1 MTGRAGKPPK
11 LFCFGF
17 GYTARALAEDLKP
30 AGWEVVG
37 SCRDRTEIEDQ
48 GAPEGVTVHEF
59 NRRRPLADDIFAGV
73 THVLV
78 SVPPDEDGD
87 PVLDMH
93 GGELAAMAGLQW
105 LGYLSTTGVYGDRD
119 GGWVD
124 EESPLNPSGE
134 KGRRRAAAEDG
145 WRALGEAS
153 GVPVHIFRLA
163 GIYGPGR
170 SALDTVRSGKAK
182 KVIKPGQVFSRIHI
196 ADLVRVLRAS
206 INRPQ
211 PGAVYNVCDDEPA
224 PPQLVT
230 DFACSLLGVE
240 PPPPVPFEKAELS
253 EMARGF
259 YGDNKRVGN
268 QRIKKELGV
277 VLEFPDYR
285 KGLDAIFHNGG

>member
-1 MTGRAGKPPK
+1 M
-11 LFCFGF
+11 
-17 GYTARALAEDLKP
+17 
-30 AGWEVVG
+30 
-37 SCRDRTEIEDQ
+37 
-48 GAPEGVTVHEF
+48 
-59 NRRRPLADDIFAGV
+59 
-73 THVLV
+73 LV
-78 SVPPDEDGD
+78 SVSPDEDGD

-93 GGELAAMAGLQW
+93 GKELAGMAGLQW

-124 EESPLNPSGE
+124 EESPLRPSGE
-134 KGRRRAAAEDG
+134 RGRRRAAAEDG
-145 WRALGEAS
+145 WRALWEAS

-206 INRPQ
+206 INRPW

-224 PPQLVT
+224 PPQEVT

-253 EMARGF
+253 EMARSF

-285 KGLDAIFHNGG
+285 KGLDAIFRGPDPL